1 MSILVGVDDSGPSRA
16 ALVWALKR
24 AREDGTEV
32 CLVHVVD
39 DEWGQAGAGVAAGE
53 SVDGAR
59 MLADCMRLAH
69 DLAPTVTLVEHL
81 LHGSPAWTLAELA
94 APDDL
99 IVVGTHKTG
108 YLHGR
113 VLGSRSIV
121 VASVASCS
129 VAVVP
134 DTPVSGRHGVIVG
147 VGPGTAWRAA
157 VTTGALEAQT
167 LGQELSLIT
176 ALPGYTDE
184 AAVDARAVLA
194 SASALAIEAVPT
206 LEVRSR
212 LSRRQPVEALLDASR
227 SASLLVLGASR
238 RSPERAGFVG
248 SVTHDVLLNINA
260 PVLVARTVEA
270 AAPVAG

>member
-1 MSILVGVDDSGPSRA
+1 MTILVGVDDSGPSRA

-39 DEWGQAGAGVAAGE
+39 DEWGQAGPQVAAAE
-53 SVDGAR
+53 SADGAR
-59 MLADCMRLAH
+59 MLADAMRYARE
-69 DLAPTVTLVEHL
+69 TVPSTTLTEHL
-81 LHGSPAWTLAELA
+81 VHGSPAWTLAELA

-121 VASVASCS
+121 VASVAPCT

-134 DTPVSGRHGVIVG
+134 DTPMSGRHGVIVG
-147 VGPGTAWRAA
+147 VGPGVAWRAA

-184 AAVDARAVLA
+184 AAVEGRAVLA
-194 SASALAIEAVPT
+194 AASALAIETAPNI
-206 LEVRSR
+206 EVRSR

-260 PVLVARTVEA
+260 PVLVARPIEA
-270 AAPVAG
+270 AAPVTH